1 MQTGA
6 SGAREHSSDMEEGRS
21 SLTIVIPEPADN
33 SQDTVRPDQLSY
45 SQALA
50 ARALLGLRLP
60 ASSPSP
66 PTTSSPSPSP
76 SSPSPA
82 SPSLATPVT
91 NNTLLT
97 LALAKALP
105 RRPRGEKKP
114 IPEEL
119 KDNKYFERRKRNNL
133 AAKKSRDQRKVR
145 ESQVCQR
152 ATLLEKENAVLRAQV
167 GLEPGPGFVLIDQLR
182 YSYLPGGDSQGRGW
196 VATCTSHSTKNF
208 KKKIGTSFIKTV
220 LFCFRRK

>member
-1 MQTGA
+1 MQTCPAFTGP
-6 SGAREHSSDMEEGRS
+6 SQDMEEGRS
-21 SLTIVIPEPADN
+21 SD
-33 SQDTVRPDQLSY
+33 SQEGQDRSDQLSY

-60 ASSPSP
+60 PSSPSP
-66 PTTSSPSPSP
+66 PPTSSTSSP
-76 SSPSPA
+76 SSPSP
-82 SPSLATPVT
+82 ATPVT

-167 GLEPGPGFVLIDQLR
+167 CSSGPVIVFPDQLR
-182 YSYLPGGDSQGRGW
+182 YPLLARWGP
-196 VATCTSHSTKNF
+196 
-208 KKKIGTSFIKTV
+208 
-220 LFCFRRK
+220 